1 MAIQVRTGAV
11 IVDTTDSPFAR
22 LRPIPI
28 ANVRLSDPIWEPRR
42 KMTTERTIPEQ
53 HALLESSERLANFRR
68 GAGTE
73 DGPFFGRY
81 FNDTDVYKWLE
92 AAAWAL
98 AMEPDTELDAL
109 VDSVIETVGSAQQ
122 PDGYLDNFY
131 VVGQIEK
138 KWTEL
143 TVTHELY
150 CAGHLFQAAVA
161 HYRATG
167 KTSLLDIACHF
178 ADLLCDTFGPV
189 EEGKMP
195 GTDGHEEVE
204 LAMVELGRATG
215 NRRYIDQALYF
226 LDARGY
232 GLVGGDEYHQDHV
245 PFREATAVVGHAVRQ
260 VYFTAGAADI
270 YAETGD
276 QSILTALHRLWESM
290 TQRRIYVSSGIGSR
304 WEGESFGRD
313 FELPNLRAY
322 TESCAA
328 IGSIMWNWRMLLITG
343 EAKYADLI
351 ESTLYNAML
360 PGISLSGDLYFY
372 QNPLADDGTHR
383 REPWFDCAC
392 CPPNLARTLA
402 SISGYIATTSD
413 EGIWLH
419 LYAQSDLDVELPS
432 GKRVR
437 LRQQTSYP
445 WDGQITV
452 TVDADSAFSLF
463 LRIPAWSESAAVTVN
478 GELVEGA
485 MRPGTYLELARTWT
499 SGDVVEVTLPMPVR
513 LVESHPHLFE
523 NAGRAAVFRGPLLYC
538 LEQAGNDGIDPRDV
552 TIPHAAS
559 FTVERKPDLLGGV
572 DILSATATVQAPP
585 KSWDTELYRPI
596 DGSHAAQVSP
606 ERPITLIPYFT
617 WANREPGRMEVWLRK
632 P

>member
-28 ANVRLSDPIWEPRR
+28 ADVRLSDPIWEPRR
-42 KMTTERTIPEQ
+42 RMTTERTIPEQ
-53 HALLESSERLANFRR
+53 YELLESSERLANFRR

-92 AAAWAL
+92 AASWAL
-98 AMEPDTELDAL
+98 AMEPDPGLDTL
-109 VDSVIETVGSAQQ
+109 VDSVIETVGAAQQ

-167 KTSLLDIACHF
+167 KTSLLDIACRF
-178 ADLLCDTFGPV
+178 ADLICDTFGPA
-189 EEGKMP
+189 ESGKMP

-204 LAMVELGRATG
+204 LALVELGRATG

-260 VYFTAGAADI
+260 VYLTAGAADI

-276 QSILTALHRLWESM
+276 DTILAALHRLWDSM

-304 WEGESFGRD
+304 WEGESFGKD
-313 FELPNLRAY
+313 FELPNTRAY

-328 IGSIMWNWRMLLITG
+328 IGSVMWNWRMLLITG
-343 EAKYADLI
+343 DAKYADLI

-372 QNPLADDGTHR
+372 QNPLSDEGMHR
-383 REPWFDCAC
+383 RAPWFDCAC

-402 SISGYIATTSD
+402 SISGYVATTSD
-413 EGIWLH
+413 EGLWLH
-419 LYAQSDLDVELPS
+419 LYTRSDLDAILPS
-432 GKRVR
+432 GEKVR
-437 LRQQTSYP
+437 LIQETDYP
-445 WDGQITV
+445 WDEKVKI
-452 TVDADSAFSLF
+452 TVDADASFSLY
-463 LRIPAWSESAAVTVN
+463 LRIPAWCESAAVSVN
-478 GELVEGA
+478 GQPVEESPQPGA
-485 MRPGTYLELARTWT
+485 YLELARIWQP
-499 SGDVVEVTLPMPVR
+499 GDIVEMTLPMPVR
-513 LVESHPHLFE
+513 LVESHPYLFE
-523 NAGRAAVFRGPLLYC
+523 NAGRVAAFRGPLLYC
-538 LEQAGNDGIDPRDV
+538 LEQAGNGGVDPRDV
-552 TIPHAAS
+552 VVPDAS
-559 FTVERKPDLLGGV
+559 SFAIERQPDLLGGV
-572 DILSATATVQAPP
+572 DVLTAIASIRSPAGRWDDQLYQPVSASGAGKISQ
-585 KSWDTELYRPI
+585 DMPI
-596 DGSHAAQVSP
+596 S
-606 ERPITLIPYFT
+606 LIPYFT
-617 WANREPGRMEVWLRK
+617 WANREPGRMEVWLKRS
-632 P
+632 